1 MAATVSALSPASCHR
16 RRQRGTTL
24 LEALI
29 TVLVLGLAGLAY
41 AALQVRG
48 VSSNASAAWRSQA
61 TVLAAEGQFTDAMPE
76 ILIGRVDGPVGQAFA
91 NMMAQSKGH
100 TAMFAIRACNQ
111 LVRPATITVPK
122 VTLKDMAN
130 VDLFGGVVQSAT
142 ADAVV
147 DCLIDGTIPKALAN
161 ELCII
166 SLVWIDPRCAK
177 DPNLDKKDMYRT
189 NYEATKL
196 AIKRAL
202 ANEPSVDEL
211 IANRHKIKHDM
222 DDWS

>member
-1 MAATVSALSPASCHR
+1 M
-16 RRQRGTTL
+16 TTDYL
-24 LEALI
+24 FH
-29 TVLVLGLAGLAY
+29 AGE
-41 AALQVRG
+41 
-48 VSSNASAAWRSQA
+48 A
-61 TVLAAEGQFTDAMPE
+61 TVLARDGQFTDAMPE
-76 ILIGRVDGPVGQAFA
+76 ILIGRTSGPVGQAFA

-111 LVRPATITVPK
+111 LVRPATIMVPK
-122 VTLKDMAN
+122 VTLRDTAN
-130 VDLFGGVVQSAT
+130 IDLFGGVVQSAT

-147 DCLIDGTIPKALAN
+147 DCLIDGTIPRAVAN

-189 NYEATKL
+189 NHEATML

-202 ANEPSVDEL
+202 LNHPTVEEL

>member
-1 MAATVSALSPASCHR
+1 MTKNYLFHAGEATVF
-16 RRQRGTTL
+16 
-24 LEALI
+24 
-29 TVLVLGLAGLAY
+29 AGD
-41 AALQVRG
+41 
-48 VSSNASAAWRSQA
+48 
-61 TVLAAEGQFTDAMPE
+61 GQFTDAMPE
-76 ILIGRVDGPVGQAFA
+76 VLIGRTDGPVGQAFA

-111 LVRPATITVPK
+111 LVRPATIIVPK
-122 VTLKDMAN
+122 VTLKDVAN
-130 VDLFGGVVQSAT
+130 IDLYGGVVQGAT

-147 DCLIDGTIPKALAN
+147 DCLIEDIIPRALAN

-196 AIKRAL
+196 AIRRAL
-202 ANEPSVDEL
+202 ANEPGVEEL
-211 IANRHKIKHDM
+211 IANRHKIKIFLIIFVIFV
-222 DDWS
+222 

>member
-1 MAATVSALSPASCHR
+1 MSNNYEFHAGEATVF
-16 RRQRGTTL
+16 
-24 LEALI
+24 
-29 TVLVLGLAGLAY
+29 
-41 AALQVRG
+41 AAQG
-48 VSSNASAAWRSQA
+48 QA
-61 TVLAAEGQFTDAMPE
+61 TDALPE
-76 ILIGRVDGPVGQAFA
+76 ILIGRTDGPVGHAFA

-111 LVRPATITVPK
+111 MVRPATLIVPK
-122 VTLKDMAN
+122 VTLKDSAN
-130 VDLFGGVVQSAT
+130 IDLYGGVVQSAT

-147 DCLIDGTIPKALAN
+147 DCVAEGIIPKELVN

-177 DPNLDKKDMYRT
+177 DTQLDKKDMYRT

-196 AIKRAL
+196 AIRRAL

-211 IANRHKIKHDM
+211 IAKRHTIKHDM

>member
-1 MAATVSALSPASCHR
+1 MSKTYTFHAGEATVF
-16 RRQRGTTL
+16 
-24 LEALI
+24 
-29 TVLVLGLAGLAY
+29 
-41 AALQVRG
+41 
-48 VSSNASAAWRSQA
+48 
-61 TVLAAEGQFTDAMPE
+61 AAEGQFTDAMPE
-76 ILIGRVDGPVGQAFA
+76 ILIGRTDGPVGAAFA
-91 NMMAQSKGH
+91 SMMAQTKGH

-111 LVRPATITVPK
+111 LVRPATIMVPK
-122 VTLKDMAN
+122 VTLKDSAN
-130 VDLFGGVVQSAT
+130 IDLFGGVVQSAT

-147 DCLIDGTIPKALAN
+147 DCLIDGTIPKALAH

-196 AIKRAL
+196 AIRRAL
-202 ANEPSVDEL
+202 SNEPSVEEL

>member
-1 MAATVSALSPASCHR
+1 MSNSYVFHAGEATVFAR
-16 RRQRGTTL
+16 
-24 LEALI
+24 
-29 TVLVLGLAGLAY
+29 
-41 AALQVRG
+41 
-48 VSSNASAAWRSQA
+48 
-61 TVLAAEGQFTDAMPE
+61 EGQFTDAMPE
-76 ILIGRVDGPVGQAFA
+76 ILIGRTDGPVGQAFA

-111 LVRPATITVPK
+111 LVRPATIIVPK
-122 VTLKDMAN
+122 VTLKDLAN
-130 VDLFGGVVQSAT
+130 IDLFGGVVQGAT

-147 DCLIDGTIPKALAN
+147 DCLIEGIIPKALAN

-177 DPNLDKKDMYRT
+177 DSNFDKKDMYRT

-202 ANEPSVDEL
+202 NNEPTVDEL
-211 IANRHKIKHDM
+211 IANRHTIKHDM

>member
-1 MAATVSALSPASCHR
+1 MSNDHLFHAGEATVF
-16 RRQRGTTL
+16 
-24 LEALI
+24 
-29 TVLVLGLAGLAY
+29 
-41 AALQVRG
+41 
-48 VSSNASAAWRSQA
+48 
-61 TVLAAEGQFTDAMPE
+61 AAEGQFTDAMPE
-76 ILIGRVDGPVGQAFA
+76 ILIGRTDGPVGHAFA

-111 LVRPATITVPK
+111 LVRPATMMVPK

-130 VDLFGGVVQSAT
+130 IELFGGVVQSAT

-147 DCLIDGTIPKALAN
+147 DCLIEGVIPKQLAN

-166 SLVWIDPRCAK
+166 CLVWIDPRCATHDK
-177 DPNLDKKDMYRT
+177 LDRKDMYRT

-196 AIKRAL
+196 AIQRAL
-202 ANEPSVDEL
+202 ANEPTVEEL